1 MNSDELIDDR
11 LEEGTGQT
19 VVSGVAVSS
28 VTSMVLRALDVA
40 TGILLLRWLTIFEYG
55 LYQLVTAAYD
65 FFTGFFLS
73 GLENVVVSDAS
84 RDLKKDLGHAR
95 NIFSTYVVCMA
106 IVGILLWA
114 LFFYG
119 SGLLTR
125 WVRGGDI
132 IGYIKII
139 SFIFL
144 LAPFESAY
152 KLTFQIFLDFW
163 WANFFRI
170 IGSATRI
177 AVVVS
182 YFFFF
187 SFHVREALIS
197 LLAATALPTVV
208 AFLCYRRQT
217 LFRIPSY
224 EGLRTSL
231 SELFLKHGKW
241 AIASD
246 FINNLPQTIQP
257 FIVKIFAGVEAV
269 ALISLAQSL
278 IGTLKSLFP
287 IREILTPI
295 LPRSGDDP
303 TRLARQINRATK
315 YATAVYGVLAIS
327 AAVGVPYMVFLLFPK
342 YLPALP
348 LFYILLLGFPW
359 WGFRLVAV
367 PVFYTLKEQRT
378 LLVVTTGRTVVS
390 LMITVVATYLFG
402 VWGAVVGMVCIGI
415 LTSPAYALAIKRILP
430 EWKFSWKEFFS
441 FDEYDRVVM
450 RTIVKRVLVK
460 TGWPLS

>member
-1 MNSDELIDDR
+1 MGSIGRALCLATVRQADRLLVFWQQLRRRFKRYFMNSDELIDDR

-40 TGILLLRWLTIFEYG
+40 TGILLLRWLAIFEYG

-65 FFTGFFLS
+65 FFTGFF
-73 GLENVVVSDAS
+73 
-84 RDLKKDLGHAR
+84 
-95 NIFSTYVVCMA
+95 FS
-106 IVGILLWA
+106 
-114 LFFYG
+114 G
-119 SGLLTR
+119 SGFLTR
-125 WVRGGDI
+125 WVHGGDT

-144 LAPFESAY
+144 LVPFESAY

-231 SELFLKHGKW
+231 
-241 AIASD
+241 
-246 FINNLPQTIQP
+246 
-257 FIVKIFAGVEAV
+257 
-269 ALISLAQSL
+269 
-278 IGTLKSLFP
+278 
-287 IREILTPI
+287 
-295 LPRSGDDP
+295 
-303 TRLARQINRATK
+303 
-315 YATAVYGVLAIS
+315 
-327 AAVGVPYMVFLLFPK
+327 
-342 YLPALP
+342 
-348 LFYILLLGFPW
+348 
-359 WGFRLVAV
+359 
-367 PVFYTLKEQRT
+367 
-378 LLVVTTGRTVVS
+378 
-390 LMITVVATYLFG
+390 
-402 VWGAVVGMVCIGI
+402 
-415 LTSPAYALAIKRILP
+415 
-430 EWKFSWKEFFS
+430 
-441 FDEYDRVVM
+441 
-450 RTIVKRVLVK
+450 
-460 TGWPLS
+460 